1 MIWLLARFF
10 GGLGGFIEAAAKAG
24 KPAKPEQPRVA
35 AFGEAVDLLQAQG
48 KPDAAIRLER
58 AAASL
63 FASWRRSASG
73 SANSEVPQSNI
84 FWFSEM
90 DGHLRA
96 EFLLVRCC
104 PDKHL
109 GELLAR
115 AQVC

>member
-73 SANSEVPQSNI
+73 SANSEVPQSKQTTISGNTHTTGLLI
-84 FWFSEM
+84 FFSSGKM
-90 DGHLRA
+90 DGHLPA
-96 EFLLVRCC
+96 EFLLV
-104 PDKHL
+104 D
-109 GELLAR
+109 
-115 AQVC
+115 